1 MKINFFLRLKITIK
15 IKTRDMKEFTKKF
28 HVGAIFLGGNL
39 LGGNFQGDNFPG
51 GNFLW
56 GVFSGGHFP
65 GGIFPRTVSVML

>member
-28 HVGAIFLGGNL
+28 HVGAIFLGGN
-39 LGGNFQGDNFPG
+39 
-51 GNFLW
+51 FLW